1 MATRFNVF
9 HIINSFLVI
18 CFSIRLVLGLCYF
31 RGAAAPFFCAYHFCD
46 DRKMMVN
53 LCAIYVR

>member
-31 RGAAAPFFCAYHFCD
+31 QGAAAPFFVPTIFVTPG
-46 DRKMMVN
+46 K
-53 LCAIYVR
+53 